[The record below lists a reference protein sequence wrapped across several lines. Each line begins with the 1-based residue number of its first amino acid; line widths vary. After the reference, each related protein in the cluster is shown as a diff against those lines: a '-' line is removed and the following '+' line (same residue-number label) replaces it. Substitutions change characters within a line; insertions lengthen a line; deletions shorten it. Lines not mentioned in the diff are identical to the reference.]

1 MPVSQVLVSLVKSV
15 AEVEEL
21 ARQVEI
27 LAGGLRMGRKG
38 RKRNI
43 EEVEEESYVD
53 CVAVSHEFTDH
64 CHKETLLEVHRDVPV
79 LATEVCI
86 SRYNVR
92 EMLC

>member
-1 MPVSQVLVSLVKSV
+1 MKSI

-27 LAGGLRMGRKG
+27 MAGGLRLGRG
-38 RKRNI
+38 RSKKRKV
-43 EEVEEESYVD
+43 EEVDEESYVD

-79 LATEVCI
+79 LATEVC
-86 SRYNVR
+86 RHTT
-92 EMLC
+92 